1 MPVMQLTA
9 KSASSAPRGAQ
20 EAMEREQIVVLAQ
33 LSVGRALPK
42 AVEPVSE
49 SSLPSLLSH
58 VNFHHMGGALF
69 SSVLSQALNKW
80 HHAPHVGCPFQS
92 SN

>member
-20 EAMEREQIVVLAQ
+20 EAMEREQIVVVAQ
-33 LSVGRALPK
+33 LSVDGTPY
-42 AVEPVSE
+42 AVEV